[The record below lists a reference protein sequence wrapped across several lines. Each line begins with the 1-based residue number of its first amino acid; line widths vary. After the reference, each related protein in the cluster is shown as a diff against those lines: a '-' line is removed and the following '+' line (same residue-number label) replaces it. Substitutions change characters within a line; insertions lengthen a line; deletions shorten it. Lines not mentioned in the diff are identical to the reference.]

1 MKNQNLNI
9 LDEVN
14 KGATMGMDA
23 ISYVSEKVVD
33 NDFKEVL
40 NTEYNK
46 YKDIS
51 NRVNN
56 LYDNF
61 KKVHRSF
68 YLAYYMEDGC
78 KKASTVPF
86 LASNVKNLA
95 SSFLKVKEYVE
106 VF

>member
-1 MKNQNLNI
+1 MIAQ
-9 LDEVN
+9 LDYPEFGV
-14 KGATMGMDA
+14 
-23 ISYVSEKVVD
+23 VVD
-33 NDFKEVL
+33 
-40 NTEYNK
+40 
-46 YKDIS
+46 
-51 NRVNN
+51 N

>member
-1 MKNQNLNI
+1 MTNLEK
-9 LDEVN
+9 LYLFL
-14 KGATMGMDA
+14 
-23 ISYVSEKVVD
+23 SY
-33 NDFKEVL
+33 
-40 NTEYNK
+40 
-46 YKDIS
+46 S
-51 NRVNN
+51 NPTYDDLAPS